1 MRTEYS
7 RSHLSDLRTTFHQHK
22 TAREKKPSPD
32 LIIFLLGELILIS
45 HMCHLDNA
53 EIYKGEQLD
62 LLSGSP
68 AKIRSLVLEI
78 SEPRELLLQIGIIR
92 LIIRDN
98 LQLARSKQS
107 YSTEHKLNIF
117 ITRQRGRRRRAAVK
131 PGQLKVQLE

>member
-1 MRTEYS
+1 
-7 RSHLSDLRTTFHQHK
+7 
-22 TAREKKPSPD
+22 
-32 LIIFLLGELILIS
+32 
-45 HMCHLDNA
+45 MCHLDNA

-117 ITRQRGRRRRAAVK
+117 ITRQG
-131 PGQLKVQLE
+131 GGGGGLLSSLDN